1 MITGYDTVLITGAP
15 VDAGIRVMLDD
26 LHGRWPNMVVALGGD
41 HVGPFLPWRTTRA
54 QVPAGAGEVYIARDA
69 EMERRWDDLGYSLME
84 HAEGPFAVLY
94 QSASQLAVEIQLNDD
109 PYERRGFGFELYP
122 ATLVTAG
129 LSLVTLVTPD
139 MDSPFSQSLLHA
151 LRQALISRAGG

>member
-1 MITGYDTVLITGAP
+1 M
-15 VDAGIRVMLDD
+15 
-26 LHGRWPNMVVALGGD
+26 
-41 HVGPFLPWRTTRA
+41 
-54 QVPAGAGEVYIARDA
+54 
-69 EMERRWDDLGYSLME
+69 
-84 HAEGPFAVLY
+84 LY